1 MSGGGVNL
9 NAGGDIVGGDKTA
22 TTTIQKGVYE

>member
-9 NAGGDIVGGDKTA
+9 NAGDDLVGGYK
-22 TTTIQKGVYE
+22 TTTTPIRKGVYE